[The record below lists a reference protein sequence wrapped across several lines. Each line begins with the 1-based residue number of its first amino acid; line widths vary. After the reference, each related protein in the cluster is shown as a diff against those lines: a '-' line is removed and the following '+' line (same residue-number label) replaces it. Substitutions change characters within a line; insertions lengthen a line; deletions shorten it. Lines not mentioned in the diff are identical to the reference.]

1 MSSEVLTAPPEAI
14 PEPVVSPPAPR
25 VERVRAPGQMSYSDL
40 RKRIKELESALA
52 TAKETNSDAL
62 VTELTTR
69 LEQAQA
75 ETYRLSARLASYDH
89 AEAQLRQAAD
99 AHVAQSLVLF
109 NARAV
114 AVRQKFPD
122 FDAVIEL
129 KPELSQD
136 LLRAVVQ
143 MEKGPFVLYSLIKS
157 PDFCRQLNPLPLG
170 AALEKIFHFVI
181 QVEQKLIQES
191 VAANYLA
198 ATKGK

>member
-1 MSSEVLTAPPEAI
+1 MDSEILTAPAEAI

-25 VERVRAPGQMSYSDL
+25 IARVRAPGQMSYSDL

-52 TAKETNSDAL
+52 SRHADPSR
-62 VTELTTR
+62 VVELTTR

-75 ETYRLSARLASYDH
+75 ETYRLSARLAAYDH

-114 AVRQKFPD
+114 AVRAKFPD
-122 FDAVIEL
+122 FDAVIES
-129 KPELSQD
+129 KPELRQD

-143 MEKGPFVLYSLIKS
+143 MEQGPFVLYFLIKS
-157 PDFCRQLNPLPLG
+157 PDLCRQLNPLPLG
-170 AALEKIFHFVI
+170 AAIERIFHFVI
-181 QVEQKLIQES
+181 QVEQQLIQES

-198 ATKGK
+198 VTKGK

>member
-1 MSSEVLTAPPEAI
+1 
-14 PEPVVSPPAPR
+14 
-25 VERVRAPGQMSYSDL
+25 MSYSDL

-52 TAKETNSDAL
+52 SRHADPSR
-62 VTELTTR
+62 VVELTTR

-75 ETYRLSARLASYDH
+75 ETYRLSARLAAYDH

-114 AVRQKFPD
+114 AVRAKFPD
-122 FDAVIEL
+122 FDAVIES
-129 KPELSQD
+129 KPELRQD

-143 MEKGPFVLYSLIKS
+143 MEQGPFVLYFLIKS
-157 PDFCRQLNPLPLG
+157 PDLCRQLNPLPLG
-170 AALEKIFHFVI
+170 AAIERIFHFVI
-181 QVEQKLIQES
+181 QVEQQLIQES

-198 ATKGK
+198 VTKGK